1 MRRLIGLVLPT
12 LLALALLAAPAA
24 AQPADVDADEA
35 GPIVLAAEAGDE
47 GPGGPDPASHD
58 AEDNLARELG
68 GYGEME
74 TRFTWGA
81 AFLMLFLGAVG
92 AALMGGL
99 YWLLVHRPR
108 QREGS

>member
-12 LLALALLAAPAA
+12 LLVVALVAAPAG
-24 AQPADVDADEA
+24 AQPDAA
-35 GPIVLAAEAGDE
+35 GGERLVLAAEAGDGE
-47 GPGGPDPASHD
+47 GPGGPDPAPHE

-68 GYGEME
+68 GYDE
-74 TRFTWGA
+74 TEPQFTWGA

-92 AALMGGL
+92 VTLMGGL

-108 QREGS
+108 QRQGS